1 MVEQE
6 DQQGGGTHDSRVV
19 SIYGHRGRRVD
30 LQWLASTLS
39 LSLWKCV
46 GLKSHV

>member
-6 DQQGGGTHDSRVV
+6 DQQGGTHDSRVV
-19 SIYGHRGRRVD
+19 SIYGHRGRVD